1 MKKLIAY
8 ITLAMVLQAINGAM
22 AQVYPARPI
31 TMIVPFPAGGPSD
44 VVGRILASAMRSSLG
59 QPVVVE
65 DVGGAGGTIGMGRVA
80 HADPDGYTIGL
91 GSWNTGVVN
100 AVIYNLSY
108 DVVQD
113 FEPVVL
119 LPDTPL
125 FIASKKAVPAN
136 NLGELITWVKA
147 NGDKVLVGTSGV
159 GTSPHVAGVMLQQR
173 TGAPVRLVH
182 YRGGEP
188 ALQDLISGQIDLDMN
203 QSSVFLP
210 YLNDERIRLYAVMA
224 KKRLP
229 QAPDLPTVDEAGL
242 PSFYLS
248 SWNGIWAPKSTPKD
262 IVRKLNAAAVDA
274 LNDAGVRRR
283 FTDLGQ
289 VMPSADQLTPEAF
302 AAFQK
307 AEIEKWWPIIKT
319 AGIKAE

>member
-1 MKKLIAY
+1 MKKLIAAL
-8 ITLAMVLQAINGAM
+8 TLAMLLRAVSGAM

-31 TMIVPFPAGGPSD
+31 TLIVPFPAGGPSD

-65 DVGGAGGTIGMGRVA
+65 DISGAGGTIGMGRVA

-108 DVVQD
+108 DVVRD

-125 FIASKKAVPAN
+125 FITSKKAVPAN

-188 ALQDLISGQIDLDMN
+188 ALQDLISGHIDLDMN

-210 YLNDERIRLYAVMA
+210 YLNDDRIRIYAVMA
-224 KKRLP
+224 NKRLP
-229 QAPDLPTVDEAGL
+229 QVADLPTVDEAGL
-242 PSFYLS
+242 FGFYLS
-248 SWNGIWAPKSTPKD
+248 SWNGIWAPKATPKD
-262 IVRKLNAAAVDA
+262 IIRKLNAAAVDA
-274 LNDAGVRRR
+274 LNDPGVRRR

-289 VMPSADQLTPEAF
+289 VIPSADQLTTEAF

-307 AEIEKWWPIIKT
+307 AEIEKWWPIIKA

>member
-1 MKKLIAY
+1 MKKLIAAL
-8 ITLAMVLQAINGAM
+8 TLAMLLQAVSGAM

-31 TMIVPFPAGGPSD
+31 TLIVPFPAGGPSD

-59 QPVVVE
+59 QPIVVE
-65 DVGGAGGTIGMGRVA
+65 DIGGAGGTIGMGRVA

-108 DVVQD
+108 DVVRD

-125 FIASKKAVPAN
+125 FITSKKAVPAN

-188 ALQDLISGQIDLDMN
+188 ALQDLISGHIDLDMN

-210 YLNDERIRLYAVMA
+210 YLNDDRIRIYAVMA
-224 KKRLP
+224 NKRLP

-242 PSFYLS
+242 FGFYLS
-248 SWNGIWAPKSTPKD
+248 SWNGIWAPKATPKD
-262 IVRKLNAAAVDA
+262 IIRKLNAATVDA
-274 LNDAGVRRR
+274 LNDPGVRRR

-289 VMPSADQLTPEAF
+289 VIPSADQLTTEAF

-307 AEIEKWWPIIKT
+307 AEIEKWWPIIKA

>member
-1 MKKLIAY
+1 MKKLIAAL
-8 ITLAMVLQAINGAM
+8 TLAMLLQAVSGAM

-31 TMIVPFPAGGPSD
+31 TLIVPFPAGGPSD

-65 DVGGAGGTIGMGRVA
+65 DISGAGGTIGMGRVA

-108 DVVQD
+108 DVVRD

-125 FIASKKAVPAN
+125 FITSKKAVPAN

-188 ALQDLISGQIDLDMN
+188 ALQDLISGHIDLDMN

-210 YLNDERIRLYAVMA
+210 YLNDDRIRIYAVMA
-224 KKRLP
+224 NKRLP

-242 PSFYLS
+242 LGFYLS
-248 SWNGIWAPKSTPKD
+248 SWNGIWAPKATPKD
-262 IVRKLNAAAVDA
+262 IIRKLNAAAVDA
-274 LNDAGVRRR
+274 LNDPGVRRR

-289 VMPSADQLTPEAF
+289 VIPSADQLTTEAF

-307 AEIEKWWPIIKT
+307 AEIEKWWPIIKA

>member
-1 MKKLIAY
+1 MKNLI
-8 ITLAMVLQAINGAM
+8 LALAAAIVLHTAERAV
-22 AQVYPARPI
+22 AQDYPSRPI

-44 VVGRILASAMRSSLG
+44 VVGRIMADGMRRTLG

-65 DVGGAGGTIGMGRVA
+65 DIGGAGGTIGMGRVA
-80 HADPDGYTIGL
+80 RANPDGYTLGL

-100 AVIYNLSY
+100 GVIYKLDY
-108 DVVQD
+108 DVVAD
-113 FEPVVL
+113 FESVVL

-125 FIASKKAVPAN
+125 LIASKRALPAN
-136 NLGELITWVKA
+136 DLQGLIAWVKT

-188 ALQDLISGQIDLDMN
+188 ALQDLIAGHIDLDMN

-210 YLNDERIRLYAVMA
+210 YLKDDRVRIYAVMA
-224 KKRLP
+224 KTRLA
-229 QAPDLPTVDEAGL
+229 QAPDVPTVDEAGL
-242 PSFYLS
+242 PEFYLS
-248 SWNGIWAPKSTPKD
+248 SWNGIWAPKGTPRNA
-262 IVRKLNAAAVDA
+262 VQKLNAAAVAA
-274 LNDAGVRRR
+274 LNDPAIRKR

-289 VMPSADQLTPEAF
+289 VIPTVDRLTPEAL
-302 AAFQK
+302 AVYQK
-307 AEIEKWWPIIKT
+307 AEAAKWWPIIKA